1 MDQNFNSSG
10 GRAGASQLTHRGFHP
25 ADSFQNGYYGAG
37 TGFNTTD
44 NSFYDWN
51 MQPNGLPGLLA
62 SALHNDLLY
71 INGTYTTLFQA
82 YNTMKEKLATLETAF
97 SQLSSSIA
105 QPQPPAE
112 SASPLSTALSTD
124 LPKQELYPKVRFWYQ
139 ADFKAANQKKKKT
152 TRLNDVPE
160 PRGGKRMS
168 EDINVMT
175 TYLEKEDGTILS
187 GKEAQAIRATQTSVY
202 REIQRVSPADLPK
215 TWGSASLT
223 IITYHRAQMYKAHPL
238 LRFYHD
244 HWKVERLAT
253 QTYSSWYSK
262 NVKKKAAAVTLGRD
276 GCTCVCTC
284 SNDSPSQ
291 SDDDDDDDDDS
302 ISRSTSGS
310 TSASSST
317 SASGPTS
324 ISSKSSVA
332 SSRPTRKR
340 KISTAFIPS
349 TQPQKRRIAS
359 PDPDVDML
367 DSPESD
373 PAATRAPG
381 ADQTLV
387 NITNTAPSATLSAA
401 GGAAPTPIAPIPS
414 TTPPTPSN
422 DSIPLSPPAV
432 TSSTTSTSST
442 ALRPPAASTPPTLFA
457 PSSVSSS
464 NNAPPTVPEV
474 TPASHSIVVVPT
486 KPALSLVNPLNI
498 VFGAPVGPPAR
509 SEGLK
514 AASTSVAG
522 PSTSKKA
529 KKRVN
534 KDSLSPALMMQSPL
548 KNLTRFFAD
557 LSEEERLK
565 WTRLSTERNKAKKA
579 AKQSAA
585 GAATTPDFAN

>member
-1 MDQNFNSSG
+1 MDPNFNSSG
-10 GRAGASQLTHRGFHP
+10 GRAGQPQAGASQLPHHGVHP

-37 TGFNTTD
+37 TGSNSTD
-44 NSFYDWN
+44 NSFYNWN

-82 YNTMKEKLATLETAF
+82 YNTMKEK
-97 SQLSSSIA
+97 
-105 QPQPPAE
+105 
-112 SASPLSTALSTD
+112 
-124 LPKQELYPKVRFWYQ
+124 YG
-139 ADFKAANQKKKKT
+139 N
-152 TRLNDVPE
+152 TR
-160 PRGGKRMS
+160 
-168 EDINVMT
+168 
-175 TYLEKEDGTILS
+175 
-187 GKEAQAIRATQTSVY
+187 EAQAIRATQTSIY

-223 IITYHRAQMYKAHPL
+223 IITYHRAQMYKATRFSASATIIGRSNVS
-238 LRFYHD
+238 LR
-244 HWKVERLAT
+244 R
-253 QTYSSWYSK
+253 Q
-262 NVKKKAAAVTLGRD
+262 KAAAVTLRRD

-284 SNDSPSQ
+284 SRDSPSQ
-291 SDDDDDDDDDS
+291 SNNNDDDDDDP

-324 ISSKSSVA
+324 ISPKSSVA

-340 KISTAFIPS
+340 KISTVFIPS
-349 TQPQKRRIAS
+349 TQPQKRRITS
-359 PDPDVDML
+359 HDPDADML
-367 DSPESD
+367 DSLESD
-373 PAATRAPG
+373 PAASTRAPG

-414 TTPPTPSN
+414 TTPSTPSN
-422 DSIPLSPPAV
+422 DSIPLSPLLTV
-432 TSSTTSTSST
+432 ST
-442 ALRPPAASTPPTLFA
+442 PPAASTPPTVFA
-457 PSSVSSS
+457 PSSVSFS
-464 NNAPPTVPEV
+464 NNAPSTVPEV
-474 TPASHSIVVVPT
+474 TPAAHSTVVVPAKT
-486 KPALSLVNPLNI
+486 ALVLVNPLNI

-534 KDSLSPALMMQSPL
+534 KDSLSPASLFYQDYL
-548 KNLTRFFAD
+548 KTHDAVTSQEFDQIFAD

-585 GAATTPDFAN
+585 GAATTISQTQNETRLKRFDHAIKRIPLQQFFAHESRPKRRPFEWK